1 MRARV
6 RAPRAKR
13 RARPHPADPSRP
25 TKQAKEIWDKN
36 KPMNDE
42 ELLFQQVQMT
52 TSASPGTTV
61 WVYRCS
67 VYA

>member
-1 MRARV
+1 VSFVADFQLPPKPLTHRAQ
-6 RAPRAKR
+6 
-13 RARPHPADPSRP
+13 

-67 VYA
+67 V